1 MEGSPEH
8 RDNTFEQP
16 VHTGY
21 MVVAWKL
28 MKKQRYVR
36 ELPGVYRFQTLLA
49 PWDHLCR
56 CRPLI
61 KLPPQGHRR
70 GSEQWGIVK
79 WDGSLLWTELGTG
92 LLRGN
97 KLFQESAEF
106 NDKAWPVLNTLCWT
120 TEGFSPGLYNSS
132 WQGVWKPRSWFCWV
146 TGSLPDLCEFLF
158 IIVILQGDR

>member
-28 MKKQRYVR
+28 MKKQRYLR

-61 KLPPQGHRR
+61 KLPPRGHRR

-106 NDKAWPVLNTLCWT
+106 NDKAWPVWILFVGPRRVFLLACT
-120 TEGFSPGLYNSS
+120 TAADREFGSPDPGSA
-132 WQGVWKPRSWFCWV
+132 
-146 TGSLPDLCEFLF
+146 GSLAHCLICVSFFL
-158 IIVILQGDR
+158 L